1 MYSGLSTLVWACG
14 TLGKGRVS
22 AFRMKS
28 PSCPP
33 LRIGVD
39 AMEAHV
45 MTCLDGGIVRVGGG
59 RGSCECDYVWSAPHV
74 STSLVLHVV

>member
-1 MYSGLSTLVWACG
+1 
-14 TLGKGRVS
+14 
-22 AFRMKS
+22 MKS

-45 MTCLDGGIVRVGGG
+45 MTCLDGGIVRVGGSG
-59 RGSCECDYVWSAPHV
+59 VRVSATMYGPHRM
-74 STSLVLHVV
+74 SPLALFYTLYSGLDPTLLPS